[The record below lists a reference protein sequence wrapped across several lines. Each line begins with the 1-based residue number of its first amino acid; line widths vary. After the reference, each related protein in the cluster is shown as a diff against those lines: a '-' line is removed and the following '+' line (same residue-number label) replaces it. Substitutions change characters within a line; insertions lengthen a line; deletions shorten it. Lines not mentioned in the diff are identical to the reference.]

1 MNGKRAVK
9 AVVRGGL
16 VVLLLSGSLWAGSEL
31 TKVRLRTRVEAFK
44 GSGQWQAVEYE
55 YELPVR
61 QTALIICDMWDKHWC
76 RGASARVE
84 GLVLKAQPLL
94 DRARRNG
101 VLIIHAPSGTMEF
114 YRDAPQ
120 RKAILAIPRV
130 APPAPLVVSEAPLP
144 VDASDGGC
152 DTPPDQPY
160 TAWTRQ
166 HPGIR
171 IGAEDLISDNGEEV
185 YSALRARGLD
195 HLLILGVH
203 TNMCILNRSF
213 AIRQMT
219 RWGVGTI
226 LIRDLTDAM
235 YDSQDAPWVGH
246 AQGTE
251 LVIQH
256 IEKYWCPTVLSADLA
271 RALARR

>member
-1 MNGKRAVK
+1 MLWPVL
-9 AVVRGGL
+9 VLVPCLSGGL
-16 VVLLLSGSLWAGSEL
+16 WAADEL
-31 TKVRLRTRVEAFK
+31 AQVRLRSRVEVFK
-44 GSGQWQAVEYE
+44 GSGQWQAVEFD

-61 QTALIICDMWDKHWC
+61 QTALIICDMWDQHWC
-76 RGASARVE
+76 RGASTRVE
-84 GLVLKAQPLL
+84 GLVLRAQPLL
-94 DRARRNG
+94 DQARG
-101 VLIIHAPSGTMEF
+101 GGILIIHAPSETMEF

-120 RKAILAIPRV
+120 RQAILAIPRV
-130 APPAPLVVSEAPLP
+130 SPPTPLEVSEAPLP
-144 VDASDGGC
+144 VDASGGGC
-152 DTPPDQPY
+152 DTPPDKPHK
-160 TAWTRQ
+160 AWTRQ

-171 IGAEDLISDNGEEV
+171 VGREDLISDKGEEV
-185 YSALRARGLD
+185 YSALRSRGLD
-195 HLLILGVH
+195 HLLIMGVH

-219 RWGVGTI
+219 RWGVRAI

-235 YDSQDAPWVGH
+235 YNPQDAPWVSH

-256 IEKYWCPTVLSADLA
+256 IEKYWCPTVLSGDLA